1 MLTFDHI
8 RNTQNTI
15 DEDVLTLYLQVDNA
29 YQPNQAERPAWRIHI
44 ENALRDVRQNHLA
57 EDNDTY
63 KAIEERTR
71 NYFETYEPSSKS
83 LVLFVGANTMHTHEL
98 PITLENNHAFG
109 NPMLVPLMWAVD
121 EFERYLVVMVDQEE
135 ARFVSAYLGNATVN
149 DEMTIDFD
157 QYDFRNKNY
166 INRNVGGSDQNIAQ
180 GSKKDQFDDMHQAH
194 LERFYIDIAESIR
207 EALDDMQSERV
218 VLGGNTKAANMV
230 KDKMHQ
236 SVQKKV
242 VGIMNLPMSASEGD
256 IAEAILEPAL
266 AYERAEEMELV
277 EEVIGFAKS
286 GGRGA
291 LGEEDI
297 RQAFIMQQVELL
309 VIPFPVQDDDR
320 DLIYE
325 LTTEALT
332 SGADIELVHGAPAAK
347 LRHEAPLAARLY
359 YAINTPEA

>member
-29 YQPNQAERPAWRIHI
+29 YQPNQAERPAWRIYV
-44 ENALRDVRQNHLA
+44 ENALRDVRQNHLD
-57 EDNDTY
+57 EESDMY

-71 NYFETYEPSSKS
+71 NFFEDYHPSSKS

-109 NPMLVPLMWAVD
+109 DPMLVPLMWAVD

-135 ARFVSAYLGNATVN
+135 ARLASAYLGNASVN

-157 QYDFRNKNY
+157 EYDFRDKNY
-166 INRNVGGSDQNIAQ
+166 INRNVGGSDRNIAH
-180 GSKKDQFDDMHQAH
+180 GSKKDQFDDMHRAH
-194 LERFYIDIAESIR
+194 LERFYIDIAENIR
-207 EALDDMQSERV
+207 EALDEMNSERV
-218 VLGGNTKAANMV
+218 VLAGNTKAANAV
-230 KDKMHQ
+230 KDKLHQ
-236 SVQKKV
+236 SIQEKV
-242 VGIMNLPMSASEGD
+242 VGIINLPMSANERD
-256 IAEAILEPAL
+256 IAKAILDPAL
-266 AYERAEEMELV
+266 KFERAEEMTLV
-277 EEVIGFAKS
+277 EEVIGFAKA

-297 RQAFIMQQVELL
+297 RQAFTMQQVELL
-309 VIPFPVQDDDR
+309 VIPFPVDDDNR

-325 LTTEALT
+325 LTTEALNN
-332 SGADIELVHGAPAAK
+332 GAGIELVHGAPAAK
-347 LRHEAPLAARLY
+347 LRHESPLAARLY
-359 YAINTPEA
+359 YAINEAQA